1 MPKSKTINNSLEHD
15 SAYLHVTGKAKYV
28 ADIPKSNDTLE
39 IVFGLSEISHG
50 EIKSIDLSEVEQ
62 SNGVCKVLT
71 YKDIPG
77 VNDVSPIFGDDP
89 LFVEKKILY
98 HGQVIF
104 AVVANNIKNATLA
117 VKKAKIFYKHLP
129 PIITIN
135 DAIKNNSYL
144 EKTDKILRGHPKK
157 SIADSTHKISDE
169 IEIGGQ
175 EHLYLEGQAALA
187 IPGENND
194 ISIFVSSQHPT
205 EIQHKVAEVLNLPNH
220 SINVEVRRMGGG
232 FGGKESQGNILACA
246 CGLAA
251 HILNHPVRLVYDRDD
266 DMKITGKRH
275 DFLIKYKVGFEDNGK
290 INGII
295 FEQFLRCGMSY
306 DLSKAIAGRAMM
318 HADNAY
324 QIDNIQISSNLCKTN
339 TPSNTA
345 FRGFGGPQGMIGI
358 ERIMDHISF
367 YLNKNPVE
375 IRKINFYQDYF
386 KNNFGTTPYNQKVK
400 DCIIQDLSKKLLKKS
415 NYFSRYNEIQKHNKT
430 NPSIRRG
437 IAFTPV
443 KFGISFNK
451 TFLNQAG
458 ALIHIY
464 TDGSIHLNHGG
475 TEMGQGLHTKV
486 RQIVAHSFSIPIE
499 KVKITATNTGKVP
512 NTSATAA
519 SSGTDLNGM
528 AAFKAAEKIKNRIKK
543 FLAKEW
549 QLKNEQISFKN
560 GFVFLNKEKI
570 TFKEAVER
578 CWMGRVSLSS
588 TGFYSTPKINWDD
601 VKKEGNPFYYF
612 AYGAAVTEVAVDTF
626 TGENRILRADILHD
640 AGHSINPAIDLG
652 QIEGGYVQGAGW
664 MTTEELVYDN
674 KGKLNTHAP
683 STYKIPTCSDRPI
696 IFSASLYKGKNKSK
710 TIFRSKAVG
719 EPPLMLAISVIMALS
734 NAIYGIDNSKKYPN
748 LNVPATPENMLMTI
762 KKLKST

>member
-1 MPKSKTINNSLEHD
+1 MPESKIIKNPLEHD

-28 ADIPKSNDTLE
+28 ADIQKTTDTLE
-39 IVFGLSEISHG
+39 IVFGLSEISYG
-50 EIKSIDLSEVEQ
+50 TIKSIDLRDVES
-62 SNGVCKVLT
+62 SNGVIKVLT
-71 YKDIPG
+71 HRDIPG
-77 VNDVSPIFGDDP
+77 VNDVSPIYGDDP
-89 LFVEKKILY
+89 LFVEREILY

-104 AVVANNIKNATLA
+104 AVVADSIKNAHLA
-117 VKKAKIFYKHLP
+117 VKKAKIHYAQRP
-129 PIITIN
+129 PIVTI
-135 DAIKNNSYL
+135 DEAIKNNSFL
-144 EKTDKILRGHPKK
+144 ENTDKIIKGTPKS
-157 SIADSTHKISDE
+157 SIANSTHKISDE
-169 IEIGGQ
+169 IKIGGQ

-194 ISIFVSSQHPT
+194 LNIFVSSQHPT
-205 EIQHKVAEVLNLPNH
+205 EVQHKIAEVLNLPNH

-232 FGGKESQGNILACA
+232 FGGKESQSNILACA
-246 CGLAA
+246 CALAA
-251 HILNHPVRLVYDRDD
+251 HLLNRPVRLVYDRDD

-275 DFLIKYKVGFEDNGK
+275 DFLIKYKVGFQDSGK
-290 INGII
+290 IDGII
-295 FEQFLRCGMSY
+295 FEHFLRCGMSY

-318 HADNAY
+318 HSDNAY
-324 QIDNIQISSNLCKTN
+324 QIDNIQINSNLCKTN

-358 ERIMDHISF
+358 ERVMDHIAF
-367 YLNKNPVE
+367 YLKKNPTE
-375 IRKINFYQDYF
+375 IRKINFYQDSN
-386 KNNFGTTPYNQKVK
+386 KNKFGTTPYNQKVK
-400 DCIIQDLSKKLLKKS
+400 DCIIQDLSEKLLEDS
-415 NYFSRYNEIQKHNKT
+415 NYFSRYQEIQKHNNN
-430 NPSIRRG
+430 NPPIRKG

-486 RQIVAHSFSIPIE
+486 RQIVAHTFSISIE

-528 AAFKAAEKIKNRIKK
+528 AAFKAAERIKNRIKK

-549 QLKNEQISFKN
+549 QLKKEQVLFKD

-601 VKKEGNPFYYF
+601 IKKEGNPFYYF
-612 AYGAAVTEVAVDTF
+612 AYGAAITEVAVDTF
-626 TGENRILRADILHD
+626 TGENRILRTDILHD
-640 AGHSINPAIDLG
+640 AGQSINPAIDIG

-664 MTTEELVYDN
+664 MTTEELIYD
-674 KGKLNTHAP
+674 KIGQLKTHAP
-683 STYKIPTCSDRPI
+683 STYKIPACSDRPI
-696 IFSASLYKGKNKSK
+696 IFNASLYKGKNKSK

-734 NAIYGIDNSKKYPN
+734 NSLLGISKNQYPN
-748 LNVPATPENMLMTI
+748 LNIPATPENMLMTI
-762 KKLKST
+762 KKLKSF